1 MSERSKIPRR
11 ATSGRARHEL
21 TDTVVVITGAQPLA
35 AAAIAAVPAGA
46 IVIAADGAL
55 DHALAAGLTPA
66 GLVGDLDSVSAD
78 GLAWAQAH
86 ATIDRH
92 DPDKDRTDTELAL
105 RMAAG
110 LHPERLILIGAG
122 ERLDHTIA
130 AIGALGHPRLTSI
143 PVIEGWWGEQA
154 LRVVHGP
161 GRARLALRV
170 GTTLSLL
177 ALHGTCSSVSIDGVR
192 WPMDRAELHPVVGL
206 GVSNV
211 VTQEQ
216 VDVRLLSGVLTI
228 IVSPGDHR

>member
-1 MSERSKIPRR
+1 
-11 ATSGRARHEL
+11 
-21 TDTVVVITGAQPLA
+21 VVVTGAAPIS
-35 AAAIAAVPAGA
+35 AAAIAAVPTGA
-46 IVIAADGAL
+46 VVIAADGAL
-55 DHALAAGLTPA
+55 DHALAAGLIPA
-66 GLVGDLDSVSAD
+66 GLVGDLDSVSAE
-78 GLAWAQAH
+78 GLEWAQVH

-105 RMAAG
+105 RMATG
-110 LHPERLILIGAG
+110 LHPNRLILIGAG
-122 ERLDHTIA
+122 QRLDHTIA
-130 AIGALGHPRLTSI
+130 AIGALGHPRLTSL

-161 GRARLALRV
+161 GRARLVLPA

-192 WPMDRAELHPVVGL
+192 WPLDRAELHPVVGL

-211 VTQEQ
+211 VTDEH

-228 IVSPGDHR
+228 IITPEGHA